1 MDLRNL
7 LNTPEYCFLHNDP
20 HLAGRI
26 GFLTL
31 GGSHAYGTNVEGSD
45 IDVRGFALESKEDL
59 IGFSRFEQVTNE
71 ATDTVVYAF
80 NKLISLLLNCNPN
93 VIEMLGCKPEHYF
106 ALTCVGRLLLDNR
119 KLFLSQ
125 KAINSFGGYAT
136 AQLRRLENA
145 IARDALPQAKK
156 EQHILASLQRSF
168 EDFEFRYGEFPAG
181 SASLFTDK
189 SSREGMETEVF
200 IRLNVDKYPVRDF
213 NIMLNT
219 LSSVVGNYEKLNG
232 RNRKKDDAHLNKHAM
247 HLVRLYLMCFDI
259 LEKEEIVTYREKER
273 EFLLD
278 IRRGLFQNDD
288 GTYRQ
293 DFFDLISEYDKRL
306 AYDKKN
312 TSLPPKPDMKK
323 IEELVVD
330 VNHQIVGGVEG
341 WLFDEPNPNPGHYE
355 M

>member
-1 MDLRNL
+1 MM
-7 LNTPEYCFLHNDP
+7 
-20 HLAGRI
+20 
-26 GFLTL
+26 
-31 GGSHAYGTNVEGSD
+31 
-45 IDVRGFALESKEDL
+45 
-59 IGFSRFEQVTNE
+59 SR
-71 ATDTVVYAF
+71 
-80 NKLISLLLNCNPN
+80 
-93 VIEMLGCKPEHYF
+93 
-106 ALTCVGRLLLDNR
+106 VGRMLLDNKR
-119 KLFLSQ
+119 MFLSQ

-145 IARDALPQAKK
+145 IARDALPQEKK
-156 EQHILASLQRSF
+156 EEHILASLQRSF

-181 SASLFTDK
+181 SAGLFTDK

-219 LSSVVGNYEKLNG
+219 LSSVVRNYEKLNG

-259 LEKEEIVTYREKER
+259 LENEEIVTYRERER

-278 IRRGLFQNDD
+278 IRRGMFQNDD

-312 TSLPPKPDMKK
+312 TSLPPKPNMAK
-323 IEELVVD
+323 IEAFVMA
-330 VNHQIVGGVEG
+330 VNQQIVEQTDDWLLKDGAVESG
-341 WLFDEPNPNPGHYE
+341 AYVF
-355 M
+355 